1 MKKLI
6 SMLMIIII
14 MISTTSCRGTKKELD
29 HLSVVLAIGYDL
41 TPQNKYLLTFQVLN
55 TKKQTPARKDEIT
68 KQQIPSDVLF
78 YSAEGNTPRDAIN
91 KLSTELGRSLF
102 IGHGKYIVVSEDIAK
117 YGLTFFTD
125 AILRGYESRPSNL
138 LLITKGKAE
147 DIVKALTQS
156 DTIPAAAVEAIQEQQ
171 SRYGYSPAV
180 SRIEFANFLSSKTTA
195 PIIGEI
201 ELSKS
206 KDDQDDV
213 FKMAG
218 TAVFKKDK
226 LIGYLNPVETQG
238 MQWIRDKVKE
248 TSITTTLYEDGFITF
263 DILKSKSKVTASLVN
278 DTITTY
284 VNIKTQGN
292 IFEMSDSIDVI
303 KNPGAM
309 PELGKLNSAS
319 IENIIKSALNK
330 TQKELKAD
338 VFGFGELIHRT
349 YPKYWKTIEDDWD
362 NIFPDL
368 DVKVDVESSIKRPG
382 IINKPI
388 Q

>member
-1 MKKLI
+1 MKKII
-6 SMLMIIII
+6 SILMITII
-14 MISTTSCRGTKKELD
+14 MLSTISCRGTKQELD
-29 HLSVVLAIGYDL
+29 HLAVILAIGYDL
-41 TPQNKYLLTFQVLN
+41 TPENKYLLTFQILN
-55 TKKQTPARKDEIT
+55 TKKQTPNRKDEVT

-102 IGHGKYIVVSEDIAK
+102 LGHGKYIVISEDLARQ
-117 YGLTFFTD
+117 GLTFVTD

-138 LLITKGKAE
+138 MLVTKGKAE

-156 DTIPAAAVEAIQEQQ
+156 DTIPAAAVEALEKQQ
-171 SRYGYSPAV
+171 SHSGYSPTV

-201 ELSKS
+201 ELSNPKT
-206 KDDQDDV
+206 DQDDV

-226 LIGYLNPVETQG
+226 LIEYLNPGETQG
-238 MQWIRDKVKE
+238 MQWIRNKVKT
-248 TSITTTLYEDGFITF
+248 TSITTTLYGDGFVTF
-263 DILKSKSKVTASLVN
+263 DVLKTKSRVKASIID
-278 DTITTY
+278 DTITIY
-284 VNIKTQGN
+284 VTITAQGN

-319 IENIIKSALNK
+319 IENIVRSALNK

-349 YPKYWKTIEDDWD
+349 DPKYWKTIEDDWD

-368 DVKVDVESSIKRPG
+368 DVKIDVKSSIKRPG